1 MMNSKYNENNGT
13 ILGNVVL
20 SKVLYTLVK
29 NWPKMVFIKELKMTL
44 VGFKLNLMNFLS
56 HCFMLSQC

>member
-29 NWPKMVFIKELKMTL
+29 NWPKN
-44 VGFKLNLMNFLS
+44 GFYKGIENDFGW
-56 HCFMLSQC
+56 F